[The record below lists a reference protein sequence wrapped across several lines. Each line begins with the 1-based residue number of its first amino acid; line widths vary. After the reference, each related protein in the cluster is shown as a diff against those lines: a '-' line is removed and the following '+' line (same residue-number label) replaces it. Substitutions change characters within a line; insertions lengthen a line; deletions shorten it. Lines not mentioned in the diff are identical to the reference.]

1 MEPAAWFT
9 HMRGWEEELLLYVR
23 IDIAV
28 AWVVAH
34 GPHTLF
40 WQDAT
45 CVHVFGMN
53 GRVRQGMEWD
63 SHERLSTSVLYS
75 SHWRYYSRQH
85 TAGSSRLVVAKVV
98 LVCLVC

>member
-28 AWVVAH
+28 DWVVAH
-34 GPHTLF
+34 GLHTLF

-53 GRVRQGMEWD
+53 GRVRQGME
-63 SHERLSTSVLYS
+63 
-75 SHWRYYSRQH
+75 
-85 TAGSSRLVVAKVV
+85 
-98 LVCLVC
+98 